1 MTMKRQ
7 TPAFKLADQ
16 YVVDLLA
23 RSPETSTMVG
33 DHSSDHL
40 LDDYSYKAIEDEL
53 NFVRGYLERFKEITP
68 TDEAD
73 ALALGVIIADLTSS
87 VKALTSNHDMLAY
100 GVFNSPMGELKEML
114 EFMPMIEEKHYQ
126 NLLSRLSA
134 IPVAL
139 AGWLESLVI
148 FQGRGIVNSKRNTKE
163 LVRQALSIFEGQVY
177 TKFLSEIIENNELDL
192 SDQTVQALIE
202 AATDVDSYHYFLA
215 VSIESQLLANS
226 RVEDGVGSQAYSLFA
241 QEYTYPEID
250 LQELYKYGLKEVESI
265 RTQMHSVARE
275 ILPNYSSLREVVDY
289 LNTHPNYK
297 VVGKV
302 NLVAK
307 LRAFTDDA
315 IASLNGVE
323 FDIPEEILNVDIL
336 LNEESLDAAP
346 YYTPPSEDLSRPGA
360 TWFPTMGKDEFTVW
374 EQLSTWYHE
383 GVPGHHLQCGTQAL
397 QGEKLT
403 RYQKAIA
410 WHSGYGEGWAL
421 YSERLMAELGFFV
434 DPGYMFGFLQSQ
446 MLRAVRILVDLG
458 LHSKLENP
466 EGEIWSF
473 DNAVTYLTEVALLDQ
488 EYAVSEINRYLSA
501 PGQAISYKVGERVW
515 LELRESFLTQMGEK
529 ADIKTFHAYTLAMG
543 SVPLSLFKSEVEGWI
558 TNELESIK
566 KLVH

>member
-1 MTMKRQ
+1 MKRQ

-33 DHSSDHL
+33 DHSLDHL
-40 LDDYSYKAIEDEL
+40 LDDYSYEAIEDEL
-53 NFVRGYLERFKEITP
+53 TFVTGYLERFKEIVP
-68 TDEAD
+68 TNEAD
-73 ALALGVIIADLTSS
+73 VLALGVIIADLTAS
-87 VKALTSNHDMLAY
+87 VKALVSNHDMLAF
-100 GVFNSPMGELKEML
+100 GVFNSPMGEIKELL
-114 EFMPMIEEKHYQ
+114 EFMPMSEEKHYQ
-126 NLLSRLSA
+126 NLLSRLST

-139 AGWLESLVI
+139 ADWLESLVI
-148 FQGRGIVNSKRNTKE
+148 FQGRGIANSKRNTKE

-177 TKFLSEIIENNELDL
+177 TKFLAESLESNELDL
-192 SDQTVQALIE
+192 DSNLRTALIE

-215 VSIESQLLANS
+215 VSIESQLLTEA
-226 RVEDGVGSQAYSLFA
+226 RDEDGVGAEAYNLFA
-241 QEYTYPEID
+241 QDYTYPEID
-250 LQELYKYGLKEVESI
+250 LEELYKYGLKEVENI

-297 VVGKV
+297 VVGKA

-323 FDIPEEILNVDIL
+323 FDIPEEILNVEIL

-346 YYTPPSEDLSRPGA
+346 YYTPPSEDLSRSGA

-383 GVPGHHLQCGTQAL
+383 GVPGHHLQCGTQAM

-403 RYQKAIA
+403 RYQKSIA

-421 YSERLMAELGFFV
+421 YSERLMAELGFFI
-434 DPGYMFGFLQSQ
+434 DPGYMFGFLQSFFR
-446 MLRAVRILVDLG
+446 L
-458 LHSKLENP
+458 
-466 EGEIWSF
+466 
-473 DNAVTYLTEVALLDQ
+473 
-488 EYAVSEINRYLSA
+488 
-501 PGQAISYKVGERVW
+501 
-515 LELRESFLTQMGEK
+515 
-529 ADIKTFHAYTLAMG
+529 
-543 SVPLSLFKSEVEGWI
+543 
-558 TNELESIK
+558 
-566 KLVH
+566 